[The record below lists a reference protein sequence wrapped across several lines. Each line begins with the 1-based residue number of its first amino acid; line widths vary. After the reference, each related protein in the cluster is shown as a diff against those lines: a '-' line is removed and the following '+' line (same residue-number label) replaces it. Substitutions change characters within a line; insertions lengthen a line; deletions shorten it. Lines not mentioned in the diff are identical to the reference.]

1 MGSNA
6 NNSQLAGRARQQQM
20 ANEGISRRRQA
31 MSQALSTAPAP
42 MGSPMTEEG
51 GMSGSA
57 AVSEGLNRGTPQ
69 GISFGPGRAVRATE
83 GESVG
88 SPAYQQMIARIR
100 QEMG

>member
-6 NNSQLAGRARQQQM
+6 NNTQLAGRARQQQM
-20 ANEGISRRRQA
+20 ASEGISRRR
-31 MSQALSTAPAP
+31 QALSTAPAP

-88 SPAYQQMIARIR
+88 SPAYQQLIARIR
-100 QEMG
+100 QGMR

>member
-1 MGSNA
+1 MGANA
-6 NNSQLAGRARQQQM
+6 NNQRLAGRARQQQQM
-20 ANEGISRRRQA
+20 ASEGVSRRR
-31 MSQALSTAPAP
+31 QALSTAPAP

-69 GISFGPGRAVRATE
+69 GISFGPGRAVRAIE
-83 GESVG
+83 GESEG

-100 QEMG
+100 QGMR

>member
-1 MGSNA
+1 
-6 NNSQLAGRARQQQM
+6 
-20 ANEGISRRRQA
+20 
-31 MSQALSTAPAP
+31 
-42 MGSPMTEEG
+42 
-51 GMSGSA
+51 MSGSA